1 MRNLKIVP
9 IGILILIAAL
19 FFACSTKEDSS
30 EIRIG
35 GIFALTGPTHE
46 SCIPYAD
53 GIRNCINY
61 INEQGGINGRK
72 IKLIEKDYGYL
83 IPRARDVYKTMVEK
97 EKVHA
102 ILGWGTGD
110 TEVLRPEVAKNKIP
124 FMSASY
130 SSKVGDIREAPY
142 NFLIGVTYS
151 DQIKIALR
159 FILEQWKGKP
169 RKPKVAFIYNDTPF
183 GRSPIADGR
192 AYAASHGI
200 EVVSEEIVAL
210 NALEAAAQ
218 LLRIKEKGANYVI
231 IQETAW
237 AASVILKDARKL
249 GLNTVFIGLNWCADE
264 KVVALAEESAE
275 GYIGM
280 LPFLFTDESIPGIR
294 EIRKYNKGKKIDIG
308 GYIHRYIQ
316 GWATAKVMAEGI
328 RKAAD
333 DISGPGIRN
342 GLEGIRSY
350 STGGIT
356 APVTFTPDNHKGTD
370 KLKIGQVKNGRW
382 QIVSDYMSAT

>member
-1 MRNLKIVP
+1 MRILKMVP
-9 IGILILIAAL
+9 VGILIATL

-30 EIRIG
+30 EIKIG

-53 GIRNCINY
+53 GIRNCINH

-72 IKLIEKDYGYL
+72 IKLIERDHGYL
-83 IPRARDVYKTMVEK
+83 IPRAREVYKTMVEK

-102 ILGWGTGD
+102 VLGWGTGD
-110 TEVLRPEVAKNKIP
+110 TDALRPEAAKDRIP

-130 SSKVGDIREAPY
+130 SSKLGDIEEAPY

-151 DQIKIALR
+151 DQIKIALK

-169 RKPKVAFIYNDTPF
+169 RKPRVAFIYNDTPF
-183 GRSPIADGR
+183 GRSPVADGR
-192 AYAASHGI
+192 AYAISHGI
-200 EVVSEEIVAL
+200 EIVPEEIVPLDAF
-210 NALEAAAQ
+210 EAADQ
-218 LLRIKEKGANYVI
+218 LLRIKKNGADYTI

-237 AASVILKDARKL
+237 AASVILKDAGKL
-249 GLNTVFIGLNWCADE
+249 GLNTIFIGLNWCADE

-280 LPFLFTDESIPGIR
+280 LPFLFTDESIPGIK
-294 EIRKYNKGKKIDIG
+294 EIREYNKRKKINIG

-328 RKAAD
+328 RRSGN
-333 DISGPGIRN
+333 DISGPGIRK
-342 GLEGIRSY
+342 GLESIRNY

-356 APVTFTPDNHKGTD
+356 APVTFTSDNHKGTD

-382 QIVSDYMSAT
+382 EIISDYLSAR

>member
-1 MRNLKIVP
+1 MRILKMVP
-9 IGILILIAAL
+9 VGILLLIATL

-35 GIFALTGPTHE
+35 GIFALTGPTNE
-46 SCIPYAD
+46 SCIPYAN
-53 GIRNCINY
+53 GIRDCIKC

-72 IKLIEKDYGYL
+72 IKLIEADYGYL
-83 IPRARDVYKTMVEK
+83 IPRAREVYKTMVEK

-110 TEVLRPEVAKNKIP
+110 TAVLRPQVAKDKMP

-130 SSKVGDIREAPY
+130 SSKLGDIKEAPY

-151 DQIKIALR
+151 DQIKIALK

-169 RKPKVAFIYNDTPF
+169 RKPRVALIYNDTPF

-192 AYAASHGI
+192 VYANSHGI
-200 EVVSEEIVAL
+200 EIVSEEIVAL
-210 NALEAAAQ
+210 DAFEAEEQ
-218 LLRIKEKGANYVI
+218 LLRIKKNDTDYII

-237 AASVILKDARKL
+237 AASVILKDARRL
-249 GLNTVFIGLNWCADE
+249 GINTTFIGLNWCVDE

-280 LPFLFTDESIPGIR
+280 LPFLFTDESIPGIK
-294 EIRKYNKGKKIDIG
+294 EIREYNKRKKIDIG

-316 GWATAKVMAEGI
+316 GWVTAKVMAEGI
-328 RKAAD
+328 RRSGND
-333 DISGPGIRN
+333 MSGPGIRK
-342 GLEGIRSY
+342 GLESIRNY

-356 APVTFTPDNHKGTD
+356 APVTFTLDNHKGTD
-370 KLKIGQVKNGRW
+370 KLKMGQVKNGRW
-382 QIVSDYMSAT
+382 QIVSDYLSAG